1 MAKVELNLL
10 NIFALR
16 VKKNTIEYNGKTVG
30 DIISQF
36 LDEHKEKLDDSIL
49 SKNKKKLS
57 PQMVVLLNGQNVTY
71 MKNYRTKL
79 TDGDK
84 IYISFPI
91 SGG

>member
-10 NIFALR
+10 NMFALK
-16 VKKNTIEYNGKTVG
+16 VKKNTIEYEGKTVG

-36 LDEHKEKLDDSIL
+36 LKEHKEDLDDSIL
-49 SKNKKKLS
+49 NKSKTKLN
-57 PQMVVLLNGQNVTY
+57 PQMVILINGRNITY
-71 MKNYRTKL
+71 LKNYRTKL

-84 IYISFPI
+84 LYLSFPI